1 METAA
6 AILSGVARLAGG
18 AQALGLAV
26 GAPLSLAGLVA
37 LVAGTRRRR
46 PLAAVGLAGCGA
58 LAAVLLRGPLS
69 AHLGLGEV
77 AAAGALGAAGLVG
90 GAMAPASLPFFL
102 AAVPGALAG
111 ANLPLGGR
119 AAYGAAAGAL
129 AAGLIG
135 LLLARVVTATAA
147 GLGGGLA
154 LALGL
159 LACFDQAPLARELAG
174 RPAVVVGFALVV
186 GIAGAALQ
194 LSQAPGGARSPED
207 PGARSPGSPP

>member
-6 AILSGVARLAGG
+6 QILSGVAELAERVRPHGL
-18 AQALGLAV
+18 ALGVPVA
-26 GAPLSLAGLVA
+26 LAGLAA
-37 LVAGTRRRR
+37 LLAGSRRRR
-46 PLAAVGLAGCGA
+46 PLAVAGLAAVGA
-58 LAAVLLRGPLS
+58 LAAVLLRRPLS
-69 AHLGLGEV
+69 AHLGLSPA
-77 AAAGALGAAGLVG
+77 AAAGGLAALGAVAGVV
-90 GAMAPASLPFFL
+90 APAALPFCV

-129 AAGLIG
+129 AAGLVG
-135 LLLARVVTATAA
+135 LLLSRLVAATAA

-154 LALGL
+154 LAVGL
-159 LACFDQAPLARELAG
+159 LGCFQADPLARELAG

-194 LSQAPGGARSPED
+194 LARPPAGATSPAD
-207 PGARSPGSPP
+207 PGARSPGSPL

>member
-18 AQALGLAV
+18 ALPLGLSLGV
-26 GAPLSLAGLVA
+26 PLSLAGFAA
-37 LVAGTRRRR
+37 LVAGTRRGR
-46 PLAAVGLAGCGA
+46 PLAVVGLAALGA
-58 LAAVLLRGPLS
+58 LGAVLLRGPLS
-69 AHLGLGEV
+69 AHLGLGAT
-77 AAAGALGAAGLVG
+77 AAAGALAAAGAVA
-90 GAMAPASLPFFL
+90 GALAPAVLPFCL

-129 AAGLIG
+129 AAGLVG
-135 LLLARVVTATAA
+135 LLLARVVTAAAA

-154 LALGL
+154 LGLGL
-159 LACFDQAPLARELAG
+159 LACFDQDPLARELAG

-194 LSQAPGGARSPED
+194 LSRAPGGARSPEA